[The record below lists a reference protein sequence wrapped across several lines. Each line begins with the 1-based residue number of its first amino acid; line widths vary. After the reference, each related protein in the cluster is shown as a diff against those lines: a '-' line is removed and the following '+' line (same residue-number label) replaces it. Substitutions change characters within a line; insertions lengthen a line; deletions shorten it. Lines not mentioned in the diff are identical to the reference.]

1 MQCTHWEDLT
11 PPLRYVFTR
20 QTEDRD
26 DEPVQI
32 NVGRSNK
39 DSISFLLPPGKSTLS
54 ARIYDARGASTELQ
68 IQMQATLDPSLSTF
82 EAKLDYLSNALE
94 RAEYESDIPLQLQI
108 IDFLTEV
115 ISSGTCSSLDSL

>member
-20 QTEDRD
+20 KTEGRD
-26 DEPVQI
+26 PEPVQI

-39 DSISFLLPPGKSTLS
+39 DSTSFLLPPGKSTVS
-54 ARIYDARGASTELQ
+54 ALIYDARGASTEVR

-82 EAKLDYLSNALE
+82 EAKLAYLSNALE
-94 RAEYESDIPLQLQI
+94 RAQYESDIPLQLQI

-115 ISSGTCSSLDSL
+115 ISGGNCSPLGSL